1 MIGMFTGASVG
12 KRRLQKGFVV
22 LHHELL
28 TYLKDFTGSEWLV
41 LTCLS
46 LHADETGYSY
56 PSISLICEETGLS
69 ERIVQQSI
77 KSLSAVTEKRQYI
90 VLRVQE
96 RHATSGRR
104 QSNGYSILPDGFGG
118 DGEGAENDTVE
129 GAKSD
134 TGEGAKNVPPITL
147 KNIQKEEDTPIVPK
161 KGTKRESIKMPVD
174 DDPAKALYLA
184 YRSVVFTDRLMA
196 TAFMLGEWRGAH
208 HVLRSMQ
215 TSGVTPE
222 QVEYATRNLV
232 TKWGGRRDMVTINA
246 LWKHWTTAVTT
257 EVKPTLIENA
267 ISQVD
272 RLWQD

>member
-1 MIGMFTGASVG
+1 MIGMFTGASIG

-28 TYLKDFTGSEWLV
+28 NYLRDFTGSEWLV

-56 PSISLICEETGLS
+56 PSISLICAETGLS

-77 KSLSAVTEKRQYI
+77 KSLSAVTPRRQYV
-90 VLRVQE
+90 VLRVDS
-96 RHATSGRR
+96 RHAESGRR
-104 QSNGYSILPDGFGG
+104 TTNGYVILPDGF
-118 DGEGAENDTVE
+118 DKAGEGAEIATVE

-134 TGEGAKNVPPITL
+134 TGEGAKNAPIITL

-161 KGTKRESIKMPVD
+161 RGTKRDSIKMPVD
-174 DDPAKALYLA
+174 DDPAKALFLA
-184 YRSVVFTDRLMA
+184 YRSIVFTDVLIR
-196 TAFMLGEWRGAH
+196 THFMLGEWRSAH

-215 TSGVTPE
+215 AAKITPE
-222 QVEYATRNLV
+222 QVEFATRNLV
-232 TKWGGRRDMVTINA
+232 EKWGGRRDMVTINA
-246 LWKHWTTAVTT
+246 LWKHWSTAMTT
-257 EVKPTLIENA
+257 EHKATLIDNVIDQA
-267 ISQVD
+267 D